1 MLARRS
7 FASVLVAAVLCL
19 LAGNLVWAAKPLKL
33 RLLGNVPVVDGVYLD
48 GHGPYRFVLD
58 TGAQR
63 SRISATLAASLGWT
77 MAFRTRAVTQTHS
90 VMRDGFRASHVR
102 LGEIETTDEEFVAAS
117 FADIQKLDPN
127 IEGFLGQSF
136 LGKLDYLIDFRHKQ
150 LKFGSATFRG
160 GVKTAFDLSHGCM
173 VTPTSH
179 GQLTLDS
186 GATTVV
192 LYDPGEV
199 VWKGSLS
206 LFTTEGQ
213 AIVRR
218 GELPR
223 LRVAGQEFRKV
234 DTAASG
240 RGKYDATDSD
250 GLLPAS
256 LFSSLYVSNSGGYV
270 VFNPEN

>member
-1 MLARRS
+1 MIARRS
-7 FASVLVAAVLCL
+7 FVSLLLAGAVCL
-19 LAGNLVWAAKPLKL
+19 LAGNPVWAAKPLKL
-33 RLLGNVPVVDGVYLD
+33 RLLGGVPVVDGVYLD

-63 SRISATLAASLGWT
+63 SRISASLADALGWKT
-77 MAFRTRAVTQTHS
+77 AFRTKAVTQTHT
-90 VMRDGFRASHVR
+90 VMRDGYRASHVQ

-117 FADIQKLDPN
+117 FADIQELDPK
-127 IEGFLGQSF
+127 IQGFLGQSF
-136 LGKLDYLIDFRHKQ
+136 LSKLDYLIDFRHKK
-150 LKFGSATFRG
+150 LKFGSATFRA

-213 AIVRR
+213 AVVRR
-218 GELPR
+218 GELPS